1 MSEVDS
7 SRLPPELEREIFEIA
22 ALSNPK
28 CICALLCVAHRV
40 LEWIEPFLYRSIRFE
55 DDNHITLSALRR
67 VMQSKPP
74 PFFAAAVRHIVV
86 TRAINFDDVV
96 CHCTKT
102 THLVLAPIED
112 AQPETLPLYLKCMP
126 DIQRLAACL
135 EDGLPYSTYP
145 SVESLAVFLPRFAG
159 VTHFELFDGTRA
171 RMHDLSE
178 RIVPF
183 ICSLPA
189 LTHLAVNDIMEHALL
204 EILLA
209 GCEKLQILCW
219 LARTSDS
226 LHERETAL
234 LAEDG
239 FTRDPRLVLVV
250 YGKWDDGAALPEPG
264 HNTYWDISEAFVER
278 KRTGEIAETCFV
290 AE

>member
-1 MSEVDS
+1 MSVVDS

-28 CICALLCVAHRV
+28 YICALLCVARRV

-55 DDNHITLSALRR
+55 DDNHIALSALTR

-86 TRAINFDDVV
+86 TRAINFDDV
-96 CHCTKT
+96 
-102 THLVLAPIED
+102 AR
-112 AQPETLPLYLKCMP
+112 PETLALYLERMP

-159 VTHFELFDGTRA
+159 VTHFELFDDTSA
-171 RMHDLSE
+171 RLHDLSE

-183 ICSLPA
+183 ICALPA
-189 LTHLAVNDIMEHALL
+189 LTHLAVNDIMEHPLL
-204 EILLA
+204 EILLT

-234 LAEDG
+234 LAQDG

-278 KRTGEIAETCFV
+278 KRTGEVAETCFV